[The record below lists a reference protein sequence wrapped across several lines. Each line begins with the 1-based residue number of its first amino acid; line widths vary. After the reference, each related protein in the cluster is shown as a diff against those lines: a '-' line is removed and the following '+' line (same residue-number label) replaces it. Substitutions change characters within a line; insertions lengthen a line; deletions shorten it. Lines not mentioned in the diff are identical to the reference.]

1 MREQLSGE
9 LLHYPKLSLYAF
21 HLCHDMAL
29 AEGERVK
36 DADVLWQ
43 RFEELGESLDIL
55 ALKTCRQWLNIPE
68 QQAAIAFRELLSE
81 ELDRCL
87 SFHFPEVEGKS
98 DTPRRNGEL
107 YAVQLHDTYVADLT
121 FRYPGMV
128 SVAELTHLNPE
139 GMLLPDRISA
149 SIGQTLVLFAKP
161 VIAEECPSLATLR
174 DLADRC
180 LQALLTNAPL
190 PVLPSYRA
198 QGKLLGSPIFEYDN
212 ESENPA
218 QYCHILVWLDCH
230 PDTATLEASGDYYH
244 PLMDLLCYRSKIRFS
259 YHQARTRYRDC
270 RQLYHQLE
278 TLMKGLQTLPEDT
291 AEKLTGLQDSLLKIN
306 PQAFTYASHIR
317 DMEDQR
323 TTMITNLKNYTTKL
337 EALTTNID
345 GEQEF
350 RFFQAFSH
358 ECRSKLL
365 RQIHTDL
372 NYLRPGNALFGHCI
386 ATMRGIV
393 EVEQAKMNN
402 KQQQTNQDLQNEIQ
416 AVGVGI
422 AAGAIVASNSALI
435 FQPWKRER
443 EIFEFSFSW
452 PFVGFIIALVISVF
466 CSVGAWYWAKEG
478 IKQGRFPFRDARER
492 PSKKLKR

>member
-1 MREQLSGE
+1 MLEQLSGE

-36 DADVLWQ
+36 DADLLWQ

-68 QQAAIAFRELLSE
+68 HQTTIAFRELLSE

-128 SVAELTHLNPE
+128 PVAELTHLNPE
-139 GMLLPDRISA
+139 GMLLPDRICA

-161 VIAEECPSLATLR
+161 VLAEESPSPDTLR
-174 DLADRC
+174 QLADRC
-180 LQALLTNAPL
+180 LQALLTNAPPL
-190 PVLPSYRA
+190 VLPSYRA
-198 QGKLLGSPIFEYDN
+198 EGKLLGSPIFEYDN
-212 ESENPA
+212 DAENPA
-218 QYCHILVWLDCH
+218 QSCHILIWLDCH
-230 PDTATLEASGDYYH
+230 PNTTHLEASGDYYH

-270 RQLYHQLE
+270 RQLYTDLE
-278 TLMKGLQTLPEDT
+278 TLMKALPTLPEDT
-291 AEKLTGLQDSLLKIN
+291 AEKLTALQEALLKIN
-306 PQAFTYASHIR
+306 PLAFSYASHIR
-317 DMEDQR
+317 DIEDQR
-323 TTMITNLKNYTTKL
+323 TTIITNLKNYTTKL
-337 EALTTNID
+337 EELTNIA
-345 GEQEF
+345 GEQELSF
-350 RFFQAFSH
+350 LQAFSY

-365 RQIHTDL
+365 GQIHTDL

-393 EVEQAKMNN
+393 EVEQAKMNHN
-402 KQQQTNQDLQNEIQ
+402 QQEANQDLQDHIQ

-422 AAGAIVASNSALI
+422 AAGAIVASTSGLM
-435 FQPWKRER
+435 FQPWEWKGEKV
-443 EIFEFSFSW
+443 EFSF
-452 PFVGFIIALVISVF
+452 PLPLLAFLIALLFSAA

-478 IKQGRFPFRDARER
+478 IKQGRFPFRDVKER
-492 PSKKLKR
+492 QSKKPKR